1 MPIAAPKTPTYEHQM
16 APGELTITERF
27 GYPERRSAADTFRI
41 VGRMSPT
48 KKGRGRYRPL
58 SANGNLVPI
67 GRSLQF
73 EIEGCTVQ
81 EPYDVYWKIRNYGE
95 EAKLAD
101 SLRGDIHKDDGSR
114 VWKETTSYIGHHY
127 VEAMIVKEGLC
138 VSKSRQ
144 DVIVI

>member
-1 MPIAAPKTPTYEHQM
+1 MGYLVPKRGFRDGPLPKRGNRVGKH
-16 APGELTITERF
+16 
-27 GYPERRSAADTFRI
+27 RSLKFKI
-41 VGRMSPT
+41 VGS
-48 KKGRGRYRPL
+48 
-58 SANGNLVPI
+58 NVP
-67 GRSLQF
+67 
-73 EIEGCTVQ
+73 